1 MSVCPNKRAGSW
13 QCGAACSTQS
23 PPQIRSQASCRHRK
37 SVVPGRRQL
46 IRQDREGLAG
56 WLTDSPPHPD
66 AGAPV
71 IVPLT
76 NSPAM
81 ADDGVVMANRTAPRQ
96 QFQGDHPGSV
106 LSFASGSAIK
116 RITAGVKARR
126 RPFSAKV
133 SICWPGLHPPAK
145 SISNEKKN
153 TALPCRPLA
162 PHSEHWPH

>member
-1 MSVCPNKRAGSW
+1 VRCCLFYTVTATNSLPG
-13 QCGAACSTQS
+13 QLST
-23 PPQIRSQASCRHRK
+23 PQ

-133 SICWPGLHPPAK
+133 SILLVGPSPSGK
-145 SISNEKKN
+145 VSFGRKKN
-153 TALPCRPLA
+153 TALRC
-162 PHSEHWPH
+162 

>member
-1 MSVCPNKRAGSW
+1 MAVRCCLLNRVTGTNPLPG
-13 QCGAACSTQS
+13 QLST
-23 PPQIRSQASCRHRK
+23 PQ

-46 IRQDREGLAG
+46 IRQDREGLAAR
-56 WLTDSPPHPD
+56 LTDSAPHPD
-66 AGAPV
+66 ACAPV

-96 QFQGDHPGSV
+96 KFQGDHPGSL

-126 RPFSAKV
+126 
-133 SICWPGLHPPAK
+133 
-145 SISNEKKN
+145 
-153 TALPCRPLA
+153 
-162 PHSEHWPH
+162 